1 MVTVDEQYCYIL
13 QFLDDGLVTEFETNL
28 FIYFQLQIMG
38 NLQSIENF
46 FKNKI
51 EELQANQSLME
62 KDIDDLKDKQESL
75 FDNCQATTQKLEAL
89 EKQVADLAIGH
100 QEIPYRF
107 MLPDRTEWFS
117 GRESELE
124 NLQNLLHT
132 VKDNKQS
139 TNNVKIASVCG
150 LGGAGKTS
158 LAAEYAHRREDYY
171 SGGVFWFSGEDETKF
186 ANSVDEHAVYFGT
199 LLETS
204 SNTTLVKTLEVISKI
219 EKPWLIVLDDMD
231 EYKLCS
237 NIGML
242 LSGPW
247 KRTVKGSGHI
257 IVTTRRKPKAMVE
270 SIRKFKES
278 QCLQLDCFSEEDGI
292 QFVFKRTGFAWSQHG
307 SAEAASLVETL
318 GGLPLALEQACAYI
332 SQLSCSITSYLK
344 QYKKCSLEL
353 LDQQDACSASLYES
367 RERLAV
373 RTTWLLNFEYIKRS
387 KNGNFAVRFLHACAF
402 FDSTDIQLELINS
415 GKPPIKDEAYRDYIE
430 TPLGSSDILKLLT
443 DFSLFRKNK
452 GSSLVV
458 HRLVQE
464 VIKDKLEP
472 DEKVSSLVDAISM
485 LSFAFS
491 KCASPD
497 DILISDVNLQSYR
510 VSTLATNPYLFF
522 PWKNFC
528 VHAQK
533 VLEILSSFN
542 ELDKRILIPETAK
555 ILYECAVYFNI
566 SNKTAEAMRS
576 LDFAK
581 KVIDLG
587 SICPKKDELTAMF
600 PHEIPMPE
608 SLRRYIFYSSMTP
621 LVAHNST
628 TSVKNE
634 KIESTSKMKQLHSE
648 GNRYFK
654 NGNYYKAIELYSSAM
669 AEINSF
675 DPKLLCDRALAYI
688 NLKQYK
694 NALDDSENYLLM
706 QPKCWL
712 GFSMKA
718 LAMHSLNE
726 IWEAFSFA
734 ALAFYHNRNI
744 FSEFQQF
751 ADTFVSLEKRIYIC
765 NSHSFLTDIMFKPV
779 SHSPAPPRIPGRII
793 VIEPGDYYVDI
804 GSRSKIREGIWKPGL
819 FVENCILLGIENS
832 KTSVVLRFINE
843 LMCVFP
849 RYVLAKNISFVFS
862 EKYWESLEDSVTTW
876 VNCSFTSKL
885 EESEYTF
892 FSCGTDTFR
901 YCSFEN
907 SKSPGMIVCG
917 RTCVESCVFSGGEY
931 SGVSVSVGGNLLI
944 KDSKLYGNLFG
955 IYIAKAPACCSI
967 HNCDIFDNQW
977 HGIYVTQTSLNVRVE
992 NCRIYQNDR
1001 DGIRID
1007 ETSSAV
1013 VSKNEIF
1020 ENRWQ
1025 GIATICNGRCDVSGN
1040 KIYRNKSGGVQVVP
1054 VDIRKVVSPSVV
1066 EFNTICDNGGYGINC
1081 EMMLEVIP
1089 LNTSA
1094 LACQSGFEQQMFY
1107 DRNKQYFRN
1116 AICKDNNCYNNES
1129 PFPSSA
1135 SVKNTENDAFCY
1147 YCRKKCTSNC
1157 AQCFVTKY
1165 CNRQCQRN
1173 DWGRHKKECQRIL
1186 ERSTVTVSLLPN
1198 EKATNLE
1205 HSWVVPKL
1213 SHEHPGLA
1221 SKGPEYA
1228 PKSGQR
1234 FIVKI
1239 LAADEEWHSNLKG
1252 PNFTICDRS
1261 RTVDGCLDKHCYPQL
1276 FKIVTHSGISSN
1288 LVEGWK
1294 KKFFWAKAGDDRNY
1308 RKLRVF
1314 ITNFPANEDW

>member
-1 MVTVDEQYCYIL
+1 MVTVNEQYCYIL
-13 QFLDDGLVTEFETNL
+13 QFFDDVPVKEFETHL
-28 FIYFQLQIMG
+28 FMYFQLQIMG

-51 EELQANQSLME
+51 KELEENQSLMG
-62 KDIDDLKDKQESL
+62 KDIDDL
-75 FDNCQATTQKLEAL
+75 FDNYQATTQKLEAL
-89 EKQVADLAIGH
+89 EKQVAELAIGN

-132 VKDNKQS
+132 VEDNKES

-186 ANSVDEHAVYFGT
+186 ANSVNKHAVYFGT
-199 LLETS
+199 LLEAS
-204 SNTTLVKTLEVISKI
+204 PSTTLIKTLEVISKI
-219 EKPWLIVLDDMD
+219 NKPWLIVLDEMD

-242 LSGPW
+242 LCGPW

-257 IVTTRRKPKAMVE
+257 IVTTRRKPKVMVE
-270 SIRKFKES
+270 TVRKFEES
-278 QCLQLDCFSEEDGI
+278 QCLHLDCFSENDGI
-292 QFVFKRTGFAWSQHG
+292 QFVFKRIGLTCDQNASD
-307 SAEAASLVETL
+307 EAASLVEIL

-332 SQLSCSITSYLK
+332 SQLSCSLSSYLE
-344 QYKKCSLEL
+344 QYKKCSSSLEL
-353 LDQQDACSASLYES
+353 LDQQDASSASLYES
-367 RERLAV
+367 PERLAV

-402 FDSTDIQLELINS
+402 FNPTDIQPELINS
-415 GKPPIKDEAYRDYIE
+415 GKPPIEDEAYRDYVE
-430 TPLGSSDILKLLT
+430 TPLGSSHILKLLT

-464 VIKDKLEP
+464 VIRDKLEP
-472 DEKVSSLVDAISM
+472 DVKVLSLVDAIRM

-491 KCASPD
+491 RCASPD
-497 DILISDVNLQSYR
+497 DTLTSDINLQNDR
-510 VSTLATNPYLFF
+510 VSTLANNPYVFF
-522 PWKNFC
+522 PWKKFC

-533 VLEILSSFN
+533 VLEILGSFN
-542 ELDKRILIPETAK
+542 QLDKRVLLPETAK

-581 KVIDLG
+581 KIIDLG
-587 SICPKKDELTAMF
+587 RICLKKDELAEMF

-621 LVAHNST
+621 LIAHNST
-628 TSVKNE
+628 TSLKNE
-634 KIESTSKMKQLHSE
+634 KIGSTSKMKQLHTE

-654 NGNYYKAIELYSSAM
+654 NGNYCKAIEMYSSAM

-694 NALDDSENYLLM
+694 SALNDSENYLLKE
-706 QPKCWL
+706 PKCWL
-712 GFSMKA
+712 GISMKA
-718 LAMHSLNE
+718 FAMHGLNE
-726 IWEAFSFA
+726 IWEACSFA

-751 ADTFVSLEKRIYIC
+751 ADMFFSLEKRIYIC
-765 NSHSFLTDIMFKPV
+765 NSHSVLTDIMLKPV

-804 GSRSKIREGIWKPGL
+804 GSHSKMRVGIWKPGL
-819 FVENCILLGIENS
+819 FVENCILLGVENS
-832 KTSVVLRFINE
+832 KTSVVVRFINE
-843 LMCVFP
+843 LMCLFP

-862 EKYWESLEDSVTTW
+862 EKYWESLQDSITTW
-876 VNCSFTSKL
+876 VNCSFTSEL

-892 FSCGTDTFR
+892 LSCGTDTFT

-907 SKSPGMIVCG
+907 SKSPGMTVCG

-931 SGVSVSVGGNLLI
+931 SGVNVSTGANLLI

-955 IYIAKAPACCSI
+955 FYIHNLPLSCSI
-967 HNCDIFDNQW
+967 QNCDIFDNKWQ
-977 HGIYVTQTSLNVRVE
+977 GICVTETSLNVRVE

-1007 ETSSAV
+1007 ERSSATV
-1013 VSKNEIF
+1013 LNCEIF
-1020 ENRWQ
+1020 DNRWH
-1025 GIATICNGRCDVSGN
+1025 GIVTLCNGRCDAFGN
-1040 KIYRNKSGGVQVVP
+1040 TICDNKSGGVLVVP
-1054 VDIRKVVSPSVV
+1054 VDITKVKSPSTIKI
-1066 EFNTICDNGGYGINC
+1066 NTIYDNHGFGIRSD
-1081 EMMLEVIP
+1081 MMVEDTP
-1089 LNTSA
+1089 LDTSV
-1094 LACQSGFEQQMFY
+1094 LMSPKGWEQKIYY
-1107 DRNKQYFRN
+1107 DNNKQQFMDP
-1116 AICKDNNCYNNES
+1116 ICKDNYCHNNQS
-1129 PFPSSA
+1129 ALSSSA
-1135 SVKNTENDAFCY
+1135 SVEKNGNDAFCS

-1157 AQCFVTKY
+1157 GQCFVTKY
-1165 CNRQCQRN
+1165 CNKKCQRD
-1173 DWGRHKKECQRIL
+1173 DWSQHKKECQSIL
-1186 ERSTVTVSLLPN
+1186 ESSTVTITLLPKKELMN
-1198 EKATNLE
+1198 MEHTWFLPNLSPE
-1205 HSWVVPKL
+1205 I
-1213 SHEHPGLA
+1213 PGLA
-1221 SKGPEYA
+1221 PKGPKYA
-1228 PKSGQR
+1228 PKYGQR
-1234 FIVKI
+1234 FLVKI
-1239 LAADEEWHSNLKG
+1239 LAADEEWHSNLEG
-1252 PNFTICDRS
+1252 PKFTICDRS
-1261 RTVDGCLDKHCYPQL
+1261 RTVDGCLDKHCYPRL
-1276 FKIVTHSGISSN
+1276 FKIVTQCGISSH
-1288 LVEGWK
+1288 LVEGWI
-1294 KKFFWAKAGDDRNY
+1294 KKFFWAKAVDAGNY

-1314 ITNFPANEDW
+1314 VTNFPANEDW